1 MNKLQ
6 IIGKAVVKYTLGY
19 LREHWREFA
28 TGLIGGLAAGTLS
41 GCGGMGQSD
50 HGTRTTVWAIG
61 VPGVAILHDTTVSP
75 VNTDTSDNEAI
86 QVNTIDIDPKF
97 K

>member
-1 MNKLQ
+1 MLA
-6 IIGKAVVKYTLGY
+6 AVAF
-19 LREHWREFA
+19 WI
-28 TGLIGGLAAGTLS
+28 IGGLAAGTLS

-61 VPGVAILHDTTVSP
+61 IPGVAILHDTTVSP